1 MSLLEPLAGD
11 LEQRK
16 FATLSRNN
24 TKYSDLRYLL
34 LPPTF
39 TSTSFSNLVKD
50 RGETAWTRTWP
61 IPYHMAHV
69 SQ

>member
-1 MSLLEPLAGD
+1 MSLLEPLAVAGD
-11 LEQRK
+11 LEQGK

-39 TSTSFSNLVKD
+39 SSTSFFNLVKD

-61 IPYHMAHV
+61 IHTI
-69 SQ
+69 